1 MMPWYYMD
9 PVHARLEQ
17 MFDPDEAR
25 NRYNLLNTSI
35 AMMSPASSV
44 PTEINRGLG
53 AYHLALQGRFED
65 FIRGGGKPS
74 EAIGGILPAYM
85 RERMLGHKVHSTSQ
99 AGPWERYMRTGVV
112 DMDSP
117 KVPLY
122 VQSSGVPATGFQ
134 TRLPVPDAHY
144 TRILGMPDVRR
155 TADPAVSM
163 KMNEYRPVGP
173 WFREEVARPL
183 EMEAVPAQGLLWGT
197 GSGATGVD
205 SPIGVPKLEMLSQHI
220 GNVARHYRVSPETAR
235 DLILQGTLYSSG
247 GSVIN
252 RALDVVSN
260 LPRHQVEPGTPG

>member
-1 MMPWYYMD
+1 
-9 PVHARLEQ
+9 
-17 MFDPDEAR
+17 
-25 NRYNLLNTSI
+25 
-35 AMMSPASSV
+35 
-44 PTEINRGLG
+44 
-53 AYHLALQGRFED
+53 
-65 FIRGGGKPS
+65 
-74 EAIGGILPAYM
+74 
-85 RERMLGHKVHSTSQ
+85 
-99 AGPWERYMRTGVV
+99 MRTGVV

-155 TADPAVSM
+155 TADPEVSM
-163 KMNEYRPVGP
+163 KMNEYRSVGP

-183 EMEAVPAQGLLWGT
+183 EMEAVPAQALLWGT
-197 GSGATGVD
+197 GSGATGVN
-205 SPIGVPKLEMLSQHI
+205 SPIGAPQLEMLSQHI